1 MATVDTTLRVTH
13 SEDRTYTAVIS
24 LNDAVVNLSGASI
37 YLTAKY
43 NYQDADADA
52 VFQLSTTSGDITI
65 TNAAAGA
72 ISFTIPDT
80 ATSSLPYAELRL
92 VYDLLVI
99 TAAGTRGYPMRGTL
113 IISPNVSRV

>member
-1 MATVDTTLRVTH
+1 MATVDTTIRVTH
-13 SEDRTYTAVIS
+13 SEDRTFTSIIY

-37 YLTAKY
+37 YFTAKY
-43 NYQDADADA
+43 NFTDSDADA
-52 VFQLSTTSGDITI
+52 VFQLSTSSGITI

-72 ISFTIPDT
+72 ISITIPSS

-99 TAAGTRGYPMRGTL
+99 TASNTRGFPLRGTL
-113 IISPNVSRV
+113 IVSPNVSRA